1 MTPDHPDPSSV
12 LDRPEVLVIEHETDC
27 PPAVLAEV
35 LEAEGVTLRLV
46 RAHRGDQVP
55 DDLRGVEGLV
65 VLGGGMDADDDAGH
79 PWFPAVRALV
89 RTARDRR
96 VPTLGICLGAQQLAL
111 ALEGAM
117 GRRAVAEV
125 GILPVVPTAEGREDP
140 LIAALGD
147 DPRVLQWHQDQIT
160 ALPPASRLLASG
172 TDGAVQAF
180 VTEDLAWGV
189 QFHPEV
195 TPGVVGRWAETSD
208 LLPEGVTP
216 AQAAAAVE
224 EAQGPRESWRALLAT
239 FARVVRGD

>member
-1 MTPDHPDPSSV
+1 MS
-12 LDRPEVLVIEHETDC
+12 LDQPEVLVIEHETDC
-27 PPAVLAEV
+27 PPAVLADV
-35 LEAEGVTLRLV
+35 LEHEGVTLRLV

-79 PWFPAVRALV
+79 PWFPAVRALI

-111 ALEGAM
+111 ALEGRM

-125 GILPVVPTAEGREDP
+125 GILPLVPTDEGRDDP
-140 LIAALGD
+140 LITSLGAQ
-147 DPRVLQWHQDQIT
+147 PEVLQWHQDQVT
-160 ALPPASRLLASG
+160 ALPPASRLLATG
-172 TDGAVQAF
+172 ADGEPQAF

-195 TPGVVGRWAETSD
+195 TAEVVRRWAETSD
-208 LLPEGVTP
+208 LLPADSTP
-216 AQAAAAVE
+216 ARAADAIDRAE
-224 EAQGPRESWRALLAT
+224 TARRSWSDLLTA
-239 FARVVRGD
+239 FARLVRGR

>member
-1 MTPDHPDPSSV
+1 MSPENPVHSPA
-12 LDRPEVLVIEHETDC
+12 LDQPEVLVIEHEPDC
-27 PPAVLAEV
+27 PPAVLADV
-35 LEAEGVTLRLV
+35 LCAEGVTVHLV
-46 RAHRGDQVP
+46 RAHLGEQVP

-65 VLGGGMDADDDAGH
+65 VLGGGMDADDDAAH

-125 GILPVVPTAEGREDP
+125 GILPVVPSADGREDP

-147 DPRVLQWHQDQIT
+147 DPQVLQWHQDQVT
-160 ALPPASRLLASG
+160 SLPPASRLLATG

-195 TPGVVGRWAETSD
+195 TPEVVARWAETSD
-208 LLPEGVTP
+208 LLPEGATP
-216 AQAAAAVE
+216 ETAAAAVE
-224 EAQGPRESWRALLAT
+224 EAEGPRASWRALLAA
-239 FARVVRGD
+239 FARVVHGD